1 MSPGKHQNA
10 ESVDGKG
17 FAGEA
22 GLPWGR
28 GYSGRKV
35 EGRREG
41 GERWVNRREFVARI
55 GRRELCGS
63 TRNLECHHIIPLA
76 VAPDDLDLDVPD
88 NWLCVCGR
96 CHNALTPRSL
106 LTKMGLHQL
115 RRDMKD
121 KQKVERFYL
130 RLDDALTSGD
140 GLDVPFVLDVFDD
153 VFLEEGGEI

>member
-1 MSPGKHQNA
+1 MVLHQNGK
-10 ESVDGKG
+10 SVDIQGIEG
-17 FAGEA
+17 ND
-22 GLPWGR
+22 GLPWGW

-35 EGRREG
+35 KGRREG